1 MPNTS
6 HRQLVCN
13 RYFGSPNRYRCADDS
28 PGKSGVI
35 GSHLGGG
42 AVNLRIDTQTLAE
55 MFADMADIFCDS
67 VDDDGLSMLLTYC
80 LETSGLSTGFVCLT
94 NQTHTMDT
102 VVGCSGR
109 IAPQDFLQPATMTR
123 AIRTLQTELGVLQ
136 EADGVRY
143 EYAFPLRIRGTSLGV
158 IFLYGNDNYAL
169 DEEGLSVIQSI
180 ADIAAS
186 TIDQTHK
193 LHQAQTL
200 VTQLQ
205 TALDSRIVIEQA
217 KGVLA
222 AMNNTDLAG
231 AFSHLRATARRE
243 QRPVKSVAADIVSSV
258 QPIAR

>member
-1 MPNTS
+1 MCP
-6 HRQLVCN
+6 
-13 RYFGSPNRYRCADDS
+13 
-28 PGKSGVI
+28 
-35 GSHLGGG
+35 HLGGV

-55 MFADMADIFCDS
+55 MFADMADIFCDT

-80 LETSGLSTGFVCLT
+80 LETSGLNSGVVCLT
-94 NQTHTMDT
+94 NPTHSMDT

-109 IAPQDFLQPATMTR
+109 IIPQEFVPPPTMVR
-123 AIRTLQTELGVLQ
+123 ALRTLQSECGVTQ
-136 EADGVRY
+136 TQDGIHY

-158 IFLYGNDNYAL
+158 ILLYGDESGGL
-169 DEEGLSVIQSI
+169 DEQGMSIIQSI

-205 TALDSRIVIEQA
+205 TALDSRIIIEQA

-222 AMNNTDLAG
+222 ATNNTDIAS
-231 AFSHLRATARRE
+231 AFSHLRAAARQQ
-243 QRPVKSVAADIVSSV
+243 QRPVRSVAADIVSGV
-258 QPIAR
+258 QLTLK

>member
-1 MPNTS
+1 
-6 HRQLVCN
+6 
-13 RYFGSPNRYRCADDS
+13 
-28 PGKSGVI
+28 
-35 GSHLGGG
+35 
-42 AVNLRIDTQTLAE
+42 

-80 LETSGLSTGFVCLT
+80 LETSGLRTGVVCLT
-94 NQTHTMDT
+94 NQTHSMDT
-102 VVGCSGR
+102 VIGCGGR
-109 IAPQDFLQPATMTR
+109 ITPQEFNPPATMVR
-123 AIRTLQTELGVLQ
+123 ALRTLQSEFGVTQ
-136 EADGVRY
+136 NQGGVHY

-158 IFLYGNDNYAL
+158 IVLYGDDSSGL
-169 DEEGLSVIQSI
+169 DEQGISIIQSI

-205 TALDSRIVIEQA
+205 TALDSRIIIEQA

-222 AMNNTDLAG
+222 ATNNIDIAG

-243 QRPVKSVAADIVSSV
+243 QRPVRSVAADIVSSMLPMA
-258 QPIAR
+258 Q